1 MSDWAEYNTGLPVN
15 HASRALKPFYRDGK
29 IRSGSN
35 IGFWEANLYEPSNLL
50 AQPTA
55 DKLYTYCA

>member
-35 IGFWEANLYEPSNLL
+35 IGFWHNQLQTS
-50 AQPTA
+50 
-55 DKLYTYCA
+55 YTHIVHETHFTSMIILS